1 VWGKTGGDM
10 AKETR
15 HKTKYPGVF
24 YVEKK
29 HELTGKPEKVYFIRY
44 RKHGKQVEEKSGR
57 QHRDDMTP
65 AKASKLRAMKIDGDL
80 PTNDE
85 VRIAKKAEKEAANA
99 RWTID
104 KLWNEYV
111 RQRGEVTKSLKS
123 DINRYNRYLKDGFG
137 NMETGELRTIEID
150 RLRSD
155 LLKKL
160 SPQTTKHV
168 LALLKRIVNFSIK
181 KGLCAAPD
189 PRVLHFEMP
198 KIDNIKTESMT
209 SKQLKAYWQ
218 ALDEEEDQ
226 NAASLIRLALAT
238 GMRRGALFALKWED
252 VDFEERFITL
262 RGEAA
267 KKGKTEKI
275 PMAQLAYDIL
285 KQVDQG
291 ESEYVFPGHDG
302 GKRKEF
308 VRIAR
313 RVRDKAGLPKDF
325 RPLHGLRHTFASLLA
340 SSGKVD
346 LYTLQKLLSHG
357 SPQMTQRY
365 AHLAD
370 EALRRAASVADDVL
384 GGGD

>member
-1 VWGKTGGDM
+1 M

-24 YVEKK
+24 YVEKT

-44 RKHGKQVEEKSGR
+44 RKHGKQIEEKAGR

-85 VRIAKKAEKEAANA
+85 VRIAKKAEKEAENA

-150 RLRSD
+150 LLRSD

-189 PRVLHFEMP
+189 PRLLHFEMP
-198 KIDNIKTESMT
+198 KIDNVKTESMT
-209 SKQLKAYWQ
+209 SKQLKAFWQ

-226 NAASLIRLALAT
+226 NAASLIRLALT
-238 GMRRGALFALKWED
+238 TYMRRGALFALNGKMLISKNGSSLCAGKQPRKARLK
-252 VDFEERFITL
+252 RF
-262 RGEAA
+262 
-267 KKGKTEKI
+267 
-275 PMAQLAYDIL
+275 PW
-285 KQVDQG
+285 
-291 ESEYVFPGHDG
+291 PN
-302 GKRKEF
+302 
-308 VRIAR
+308 
-313 RVRDKAGLPKDF
+313 
-325 RPLHGLRHTFASLLA
+325 
-340 SSGKVD
+340 
-346 LYTLQKLLSHG
+346 
-357 SPQMTQRY
+357 SPTT
-365 AHLAD
+365 
-370 EALRRAASVADDVL
+370 S
-384 GGGD
+384 

>member
-1 VWGKTGGDM
+1 MAGAKRIKTN
-10 AKETR
+10 
-15 HKTKYPGVF
+15 YPGVF
-24 YVEKK
+24 FIESV
-29 HELTGKPEKVYFIRY
+29 HELTKKIEKVYYVRF
-44 RKHGKQVEEKSGR
+44 RKNGKLVEEKVGR
-57 QHRDDMTP
+57 QYRDDMTP
-65 AKASKLRAMKIDGDL
+65 AKASKLRAMKIDGDI

-85 VRIAKKAEKEAANA
+85 ARVAQKAAKEAEHAK
-99 RWTID
+99 WTVGKIWD
-104 KLWNEYV
+104 EYL
-111 RQRGEVTKSLKS
+111 RQRGEVTKSLRS
-123 DINRYNRYLKDGFG
+123 DINRYNKYLKDQFE
-137 NMETGELRTIEID
+137 NYETEELRTIEID

-160 SPQTTKHV
+160 SPQSTKHV

-181 KGLCAAPD
+181 KGLCHAPD
-189 PRVLHFEMP
+189 PRLLHFEMP
-198 KIDNIKTESMT
+198 KVDNTKTESMT
-209 SKQLKAYWQ
+209 QEQLKAFWR
-218 ALDEEEDQ
+218 ALDEEVDQ
-226 NAASLIRLALAT
+226 NAASLLRLALAT

-252 VDFEERFITL
+252 IDFEERFITL

-267 KKGKTEKI
+267 KKRKTEKI
-275 PMAQLAYDIL
+275 PMAQLTYDIL
-285 KQVDQG
+285 RQIDQV

-302 GKRKEF
+302 SMRTEF

-370 EALRRAASVADDVL
+370 ESLRRAASVADDVL

>member
-1 VWGKTGGDM
+1 M

-29 HELTGKPEKVYFIRY
+29 HELSGKPEKVYFIRY
-44 RKHGKQVEEKSGR
+44 RKHGKQVEEKAGR

-85 VRIAKKAEKEAANA
+85 VRIAKRAEKEAENA

-137 NMETGELRTIEID
+137 NMETAELRTIEID

-189 PRVLHFEMP
+189 PRLLHFEMP
-198 KIDNIKTESMT
+198 KIDNVKTESMT
-209 SKQLKAYWQ
+209 SKQLKAFWQ

-285 KQVDQG
+285 KQVDQV

-384 GGGD
+384 GGVD

>member
-1 VWGKTGGDM
+1 M

-24 YVEKK
+24 YVEKT
-29 HELTGKPEKVYFIRY
+29 HELTGKLEKVYFIRY
-44 RKHGKQVEEKSGR
+44 RKHGKQIEEKAGR

-85 VRIAKKAEKEAANA
+85 VRIAKRAEKEAENA

-137 NMETGELRTIEID
+137 NMETGELRTTEID

-189 PRVLHFEMP
+189 PRLLHFEMP
-198 KIDNIKTESMT
+198 KIDNVKTESMT
-209 SKQLKAYWQ
+209 SKQLKVFWQ

-252 VDFEERFITL
+252 IDFEERFITL

-285 KQVDQG
+285 RQVDQV